1 MEHSCFQLYDE
12 KTQVVHI
19 DDCNIAKICKYSNY
33 KWICNNFVINTRF
46 NSSNKLIFLTVEK
59 NQLLSS
65 QLNSGDHPTSPL
77 NNNQSSQLNN
87 PEDYNECLIAAV
99 QARLGLYDHRIP
111 VKERTSLKKKLYGK
125 KSLMC

>member
-19 DDCNIAKICKYSNY
+19 DDCNIAKI
-33 KWICNNFVINTRF
+33 F
-46 NSSNKLIFLTVEK
+46 EK